1 MKNEE
6 LRSYVNTLTTL
17 NPQPSSIIHY
27 PLSIIHYQL
36 SIINPPM
43 FQIISLTKSRL
54 ARHYFPEASAVVAT
68 NHLMRWV
75 HGCPPLMEELE
86 AVGYCR
92 SQKWLTAR
100 QVALIVRHLG
110 EP

>member
-1 MKNEE
+1 M
-6 LRSYVNTLTTL
+6 
-17 NPQPSSIIHY
+17 
-27 PLSIIHYQL
+27 
-36 SIINPPM
+36 
-43 FQIISLTKSRL
+43 
-54 ARHYFPEASAVVAT
+54 VAT

>member
-1 MKNEE
+1 
-6 LRSYVNTLTTL
+6 
-17 NPQPSSIIHY
+17 
-27 PLSIIHYQL
+27 
-36 SIINPPM
+36 M
-43 FQIISLTKSRL
+43 FSIISLTKSQL
-54 ARHYFPEASAVVAT
+54 ARYYFPESSTAVAT

-75 HGCPPLMEELE
+75 HSCTPLMEELE
-86 AVGYCR
+86 AAGYCR

>member
-17 NPQPSSIIHY
+17 NSQLSTLIHY
-27 PLSIIHYQL
+27 PL

>member
-1 MKNEE
+1 MKE
-6 LRSYVNTLTTL
+6 LCQYIDDSQL
-17 NPQPSSIIHY
+17 S
-27 PLSIIHYQL
+27 PLIHYQL
-36 SIINPPM
+36 SIIHYNPPM

>member
-1 MKNEE
+1 MKE
-6 LRSYVNTLTTL
+6 LCQYIDDSQPSTL
-17 NPQPSSIIHY
+17 NPH
-27 PLSIIHYQL
+27 PLSIINYPL